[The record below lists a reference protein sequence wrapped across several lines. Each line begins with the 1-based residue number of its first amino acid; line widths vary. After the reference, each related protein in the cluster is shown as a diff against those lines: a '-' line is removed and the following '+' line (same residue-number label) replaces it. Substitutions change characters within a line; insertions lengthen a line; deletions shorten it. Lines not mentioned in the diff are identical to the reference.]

1 MIKIINK
8 AYLIIIFL
16 SVWGLYQRYEEV
28 ETEKESFNGQISAVQ
43 AQLNKSKRDKKKIE
57 DFLKNIEIK
66 KAEVEEVALQV
77 EKLQAK
83 LPQEL
88 SDSET
93 VGKVRNIADRL
104 KIRDIRV
111 NPAEEADKGFYFA
124 KNYEIEA
131 TGTYLQFLLLLE
143 GLSDSERIL
152 NVKNIKIERNATQS
166 KGRYEIIKITAIIES
181 YRYNPSY
188 RENRGIEEI
197 EKRFEEEAKKK
208 AAPARKKRGKS

>member
-1 MIKIINK
+1 MINIINK
-8 AYLIIIFL
+8 SYLIIVFL
-16 SVWGLYQRYEEV
+16 SLWGLYERYEEV
-28 ETEKESFNGQISAVQ
+28 EVEKDNINNQISSVT
-43 AQLNKSKRDKKKIE
+43 AQLAKSKREKKRID

-93 VGKVRNIADRL
+93 VGKLRSIADKL

-111 NPAEEADKGFYFA
+111 NPSEETDKGFYYA
-124 KNYEIEA
+124 KSYEIEA

-143 GLSDSERIL
+143 NLSDSERIL
-152 NVKNIKIERNATQS
+152 NVKNIKIERNSSQS
-166 KGRYEIIKITAIIES
+166 KGRYEIIKISAIIES
-181 YRYNPSY
+181 YRYNPAY
-188 RENRGIEEI
+188 RESRGIEEI
-197 EKRFEEEAKKK
+197 EKKFEEKAKAKPQNK
-208 AAPARKKRGKS
+208 KKRGKS